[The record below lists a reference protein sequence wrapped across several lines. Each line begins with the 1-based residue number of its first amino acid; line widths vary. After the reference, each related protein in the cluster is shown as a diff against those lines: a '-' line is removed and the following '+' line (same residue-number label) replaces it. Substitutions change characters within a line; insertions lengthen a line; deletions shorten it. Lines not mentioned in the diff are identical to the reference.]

1 MHAHIF
7 RLGNFLQAVVEERPL
22 EEGVTSRIGLGM
34 WAGEKGSVTPV
45 DVSWEDHVFGKGKI
59 QVFENSGA
67 IPTPRSTYRL
77 RYVYLSQ

>member
-22 EEGVTSRIGLGM
+22 EEDVISRIGLGM

-45 DVSWEDHVFGKGKI
+45 DVSWEEHVFGKGRI

-67 IPTPRSTYRL
+67 VPTPHSTYRL
-77 RYVYLSQ
+77 RCVSLLH